1 MSRNIK
7 WNVETAPTAIDSWQ
21 TLPNPLHR
29 NRMPGVVYPNQM
41 WNKVPHAAI
50 VQCRRPPP
58 GEGLGGDLRQQ
69 DEFANVGALTARKT
83 TCFAMFNMVT
93 HHGCTMQ
100 NLGVD
105 HCPKP
110 MDRTEVLHVQ
120 NYDIE
125 DKRKNILSENESVLP
140 CEIFICPSKKYT

>member
-1 MSRNIK
+1 
-7 WNVETAPTAIDSWQ
+7 
-21 TLPNPLHR
+21 
-29 NRMPGVVYPNQM
+29 
-41 WNKVPHAAI
+41 
-50 VQCRRPPP
+50 
-58 GEGLGGDLRQQ
+58 
-69 DEFANVGALTARKT
+69 
-83 TCFAMFNMVT
+83 
-93 HHGCTMQ
+93 MQ